1 MRITLIKKLFFKS
14 SPKRVHAHKHKR
26 QPTALHKIHK
36 LISNENTTDT
46 CTAYHCSHQTQF
58 LKNKSAP
65 KWSSSPSSSLPVTP
79 AGIQG
84 NNEAPPPLSVTD
96 QPPDGAPAVV
106 HVHYFCFHSSSPG
119 GFRMTTLLLSLLD
132 VEDCNF
138 GDGVGILAQLVPN
151 PAPSLPGDDSL
162 QILLLAQC

>member
-65 KWSSSPSSSLPVTP
+65 KWSSSPGRNVLDWTRAAQWCQLHHQSCNPLDPRGKAKAWSTEDNLAKNCGSGNEEHEPQLGHHPE
-79 AGIQG
+79 AG
-84 NNEAPPPLSVTD
+84 
-96 QPPDGAPAVV
+96 
-106 HVHYFCFHSSSPG
+106 
-119 GFRMTTLLLSLLD
+119 
-132 VEDCNF
+132 
-138 GDGVGILAQLVPN
+138 
-151 PAPSLPGDDSL
+151 
-162 QILLLAQC
+162 